1 MPRSTNLLD
10 RPHTPFFVAVESSSP
25 SHAGTSCDG
34 APQATPTTPEFPFLA
49 YGIWLIAGSLL
60 TLIAMAWRAKRTA
73 ALTAAD
79 RVQDQGPSTPD
90 TEALRRQLIAAE
102 RRIERFVT
110 TQERFVASIAEELK
124 TPLSVASTHAEAL
137 RTAADAP
144 ASARSHAAIVCSEL
158 RHVTTLLESFLLLT
172 RPSTADDRSH
182 HLPVHFQDL
191 VVEAVRRAQTL
202 AELRSVSVV
211 PMLPDPEQAS
221 SVEVLGDAV
230 LLQAMVENLVRNAV
244 LSSPAGT
251 RVDLQVQL
259 TGDAIVLSVRDLGAR
274 IDEAQIETVFGG
286 LYQTAEPPRSFSG
299 TGIGLAIAK
308 RVAEQHRGKMRLRNV
323 PDGGCEFEVTLPRW
337 LPDDHS

>member
-1 MPRSTNLLD
+1 MPRSTTVLD
-10 RPHTPFFVAVESSSP
+10 RPHTLFFVADGSSRPSSS
-25 SHAGTSCDG
+25 GTACEG
-34 APQATPTTPEFPFLA
+34 APQATPTRPEFPFLA

-60 TLIAMAWRAKRTA
+60 TLIAMAWRAKRTEPG
-73 ALTAAD
+73 
-79 RVQDQGPSTPD
+79 QGHGPSTPD

-102 RRIERFVT
+102 RRLERFVT
-110 TQERFVASIAEELK
+110 TQERFVASIAEELQ

-137 RTAADAP
+137 RTAAYAP

-158 RHVTTLLESFLLLT
+158 RHLTTLLESFLLLT

-182 HLPVHFQDL
+182 HLPAHFQDL

-202 AELRSVSVV
+202 AALRSVSVV